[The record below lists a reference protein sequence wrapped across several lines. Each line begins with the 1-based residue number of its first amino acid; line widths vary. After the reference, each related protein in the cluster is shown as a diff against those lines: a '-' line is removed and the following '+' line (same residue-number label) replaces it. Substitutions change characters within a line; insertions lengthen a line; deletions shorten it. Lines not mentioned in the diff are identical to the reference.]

1 MNKTGM
7 AMRSVMQIAGETGG
21 AAAMAGLLIGAYRPE
36 QGERIGALVC
46 GGNVDPPMLAGLARP
61 R

>member
-1 MNKTGM
+1 M